1 MKYRLFETD
10 KNNNKYVLVEG
21 TYLQCLIEKITERKG
36 KIEKIEEKNCNYT
49 DQWQRNSLEAIE
61 RDKKK

>member
-10 KNNNKYVLVEG
+10 KNNNKYVFIEG
-21 TYLQCLIEKITERKG
+21 TFLECIMEKRLKG
-36 KIEKIEEKNCNYT
+36 KGEIEAINEEHYT